1 MNTRYPKSI
10 HVSYMQ
16 FSTENTPE
24 TTEEANLRNTNWS
37 PLTTTNTNFTT
48 HRLVVDGDVAHFKPG
63 VMLYIFTMLFYGA
76 FLGLSFYVLSH
87 SDFQEQIGHQ
97 LVMPLKVV
105 LAIAAIVT
113 VYVIYKKLS
122 SPIVFSKIN
131 GWFWKGHE
139 SPDAKPNQTDLKNAI
154 KLDQIVGL
162 QILGKRQHSTK
173 STRSYVCYELNLILA
188 DHSRI
193 NVLTSGGL
201 ISMLVEAEELGE
213 FLDVP
218 VLKSKDI

>member
-1 MNTRYPKSI
+1 MQTSTGKSP
-10 HVSYMQ
+10 Q
-16 FSTENTPE
+16 
-24 TTEEANLRNTNWS
+24 TTEESNLRNTNWS

-48 HRLVVDGDVAHFKPG
+48 HRLIVDGDVAHFKPV
-63 VMLYIFTMLFYGA
+63 VMLYIFTLLFYGA
-76 FLGLSFYVLSH
+76 FFGLSFYALSH

-97 LVMPLKVV
+97 LVLPLNVV
-105 LAIAAIVT
+105 LVIAAIVT
-113 VYVIYKKLS
+113 VYVIFKKLS

-131 GWFWKGHE
+131 GWFWKGHD
-139 SPDAKPNQTDLKNAI
+139 SPDTKSNQTELKNAI
-154 KLDQIVGL
+154 KLDQIAGL

-173 STRSYVCYELNLILA
+173 STRSYVNYELNLILE

-201 ISMLVEAEELGE
+201 ISMLVEAEELGD

-218 VLKSKDI
+218 VVKSKDI